1 MAQTPIRVRARTPS
15 IPELGA
21 ARLSHPNLKW
31 VDRAN
36 LKLEYRAPETLLPA
50 PRNARTHSK
59 KQITQIAAS
68 IQQFGFVNPILLDTT
83 SKIIAGHGRV
93 EAAKLLGISK
103 VPTIRLDHLSEN
115 ERRAYL
121 IADNRLAEL
130 AGWDQ
135 EILAIEF
142 GELAAFDT
150 AFDIEVTGFDGADID
165 RILEAGES
173 TPSST
178 EPPEDLEPRAPVVSR
193 KVDLWQLGH
202 HRILCADARD
212 PTAFEDLLDGK
223 KAQMVFTDPPYNVPI
238 DGHVGGLGRVR
249 HREFA
254 MASGEMSQADFTKFL
269 TTVLSNLA
277 AVSTDGSIHYVCMDW
292 RHLQEILVAGNAA
305 YTELKNLC
313 VWNKDNGGMGTFYRS
328 KHELVL
334 VFKNGTAAHINNFG
348 LGEKGRY
355 RTNVWD
361 YAGAN
366 TLHPS
371 RMAELAMHPTVKPV
385 ALVADAIKDCS
396 KRGGIVLDAFG
407 GSGTT
412 LIAAEQTG
420 RNGYLL
426 ELDPAYVDV
435 TIRRWQAKTGL
446 KAIHSELGAT
456 FDELTAE
463 RTGSGAE
470 KTDHG
475 A

>member
-1 MAQTPIRVRARTPS
+1 M
-15 IPELGA
+15 
-21 ARLSHPNLKW
+21 
-31 VDRAN
+31 
-36 LKLEYRAPETLLPA
+36 
-50 PRNARTHSK
+50 
-59 KQITQIAAS
+59 
-68 IQQFGFVNPILLDTT
+68 NPILVGADDI
-83 SKIIAGHGRV
+83 IIAGHGRV
-93 EAAKLLGISK
+93 EAAKLLKIES
-103 VPTIRLDHLSEN
+103 VPTVRLEHLN
-115 ERRAYL
+115 AAERRAYL

-130 AGWDQ
+130 ANWDH

-142 GELAAFDT
+142 GELADLDM
-150 AFDIEVTGFDGADID
+150 AFDIEVIGFDGADID
-165 RILEAGES
+165 KILEAGKQV
-173 TPSST
+173 PSST
-178 EPPEDLEPRAPVVSR
+178 EPPEDLEPRGPRVSQEG
-193 KVDLWQLGH
+193 DLWQLGH

-212 PTAFEDLLDGK
+212 IAAVEALLGGK

-238 DGHVGGLGRVR
+238 DGHVTGLGRVR

-277 AVSTDGSIHYVCMDW
+277 TVSIDGSIHYVCMDW
-292 RHLQEILVAGNAA
+292 RHLQEILAAGTAA

-313 VWNKDNGGMGTFYRS
+313 VWNKDNGGMGSFYRS

-334 VFKNGTAAHINNFG
+334 VFKKGAAAHINNFG

-366 TLHPS
+366 TLRSS

-420 RNGYLL
+420 RHGYLL

-435 TIRRWQAKTGL
+435 TIRRWQARTGQKATNPAL
-446 KAIHSELGAT
+446 KAS
-456 FDELTAE
+456 FDELEAQ
-463 RTGSGAE
+463 RTGSNLQEAG
-470 KTDHG
+470 HG